1 MSMKRGVVL
10 KGFVEDIEIRT
21 NKNDYFRRVLFTVKR
36 GNIELPAR
44 NTALSI
50 YLRHRRNI
58 MRYLILVLAALS
70 MLAFTACE
78 RQPSVDAPDTIVV
91 TPPGPP
97 GPAGPAGEQGVQG
110 AQGVTEKGETGA
122 TGMTGAEGA
131 EGAKGAQGDTGGDTI
146 VVVPD
151 R

>member
-1 MSMKRGVVL
+1 VCFFYR
-10 KGFVEDIEIRT
+10 R
-21 NKNDYFRRVLFTVKR
+21 NK
-36 GNIELPAR
+36 ELTAR
-44 NTALSI
+44 NNAFSI
-50 YLRHRRNI
+50 FSTHRRNI

-78 RQPSVDAPDTIVV
+78 RPTTVEAPDTVVV
-91 TPPGPP
+91 TPPGP
-97 GPAGPAGEQGVQG
+97 AGPSGAQGVQGAQG

-122 TGMTGAEGA
+122 TGATGA
-131 EGAKGAQGDTGGDTI
+131 EGAKGDQGRKGNTGGDTI

>member
-1 MSMKRGVVL
+1 VCFFYR
-10 KGFVEDIEIRT
+10 R
-21 NKNDYFRRVLFTVKR
+21 NK
-36 GNIELPAR
+36 ELTAR
-44 NTALSI
+44 NNALSI
-50 YLRHRRNI
+50 FSTHRRNI

-78 RQPSVDAPDTIVV
+78 RPTTVEAPDTVVV
-91 TPPGPP
+91 TPPGP
-97 GPAGPAGEQGVQG
+97 AGPSGAQGVQG

-122 TGMTGAEGA
+122 TGATGAEGA
-131 EGAKGAQGDTGGDTI
+131 QGAQGNKGNKGNTGGDTI